1 MSRFFNA
8 LTRKQMERLPN
19 WKPFS
24 INYPGYELVTF
35 KAEGARRWFYVAPI
49 EATDAHDYVYSTD
62 NIDNLNGWLYGAVQ
76 AMYTLKGRVKL

>member
-1 MSRFFNA
+1 MSHYD
-8 LTRKQMERLPN
+8 KVSSKHMERLTN

-24 INYPGYELVTF
+24 INYPDYELGTY
-35 KAEGARRWFYVAPI
+35 KASGARRWFYVMPI
-49 EATDAHDYVYSTD
+49 DAKDCHDYVYSTD